1 MKSASSKH
9 ARSIAEAAATRPRN
23 RWLPG
28 LTRSPPTRAG
38 RRRPFISVCWLLP
51 TARVSRRLVKYLF
64 SLPVQS
70 DTCEVPAG
78 TSLRGG
84 SAVTSSVVPLA
95 RRLAVSGSEANVSSA
110 PAPWSLPGCPV
121 SERCC
126 LLRARVCCPVNGR
139 CTPFRDPPPAQV
151 AGALLRNSSPSLW
164 SVASVAQGHRLTPC
178 SPAGSAG
185 RRSGHPDI
193 N

>member
-1 MKSASSKH
+1 MKSASSEH
-9 ARSIAEAAATRPRN
+9 TRSIAEAAATRPRN

-84 SAVTSSVVPLA
+84 SAVTCSVVPLA
-95 RRLAVSGSEANVSSA
+95 RRLAVS
-110 PAPWSLPGCPV
+110 GCPV

-139 CTPFRDPPPAQV
+139 FTPFRDPPPAQV

-164 SVASVAQGHRLTPC
+164 SIASVAQGHRLTPC

-185 RRSGHPDI
+185 RHSGHPDI

>member
-1 MKSASSKH
+1 MVLHFMKSASSKH
-9 ARSIAEAAATRPRN
+9 TRRIAEAAATRPRN

-28 LTRSPPTRAG
+28 LTRAPPTRAG

-95 RRLAVSGSEANVSSA
+95 ADSRC
-110 PAPWSLPGCPV
+110 PA
-121 SERCC
+121 
-126 LLRARVCCPVNGR
+126 A
-139 CTPFRDPPPAQV
+139 PFRSDAACSAHASAAQ
-151 AGALLRNSSPSLW
+151 
-164 SVASVAQGHRLTPC
+164 LTGV
-178 SPAGSAG
+178 S
-185 RRSGHPDI
+185 RRSETHLQRR
-193 N
+193 

>member
-1 MKSASSKH
+1 MVLHFMKSASSEH
-9 ARSIAEAAATRPRN
+9 ARRIAEAAATRPRN

-38 RRRPFISVCWLLP
+38 RRRPFISVRWLLP

-84 SAVTSSVVPLA
+84 SAVTRSVVPLA
-95 RRLAVSGSEANVSSA
+95 ADSRCPAQRPTRRRPRPRGLS
-110 PAPWSLPGCPV
+110 PA
-121 SERCC
+121 
-126 LLRARVCCPVNGR
+126 A
-139 CTPFRDPPPAQV
+139 PFRSDAACSAHASAAQ
-151 AGALLRNSSPSLW
+151 
-164 SVASVAQGHRLTPC
+164 LTGV
-178 SPAGSAG
+178 S
-185 RRSGHPDI
+185 RRSETHLQRR
-193 N
+193 